1 MLVALVTNIRY
12 VPSLYLVI
20 IILNTCTAIGPM
32 YFDFSH
38 LNIARVNFIFNYQLK
53 FSLVSAELK
62 LWNPD
67 QSKINTNIIGNI
79 SIKYLDTG
87 CPKKR
92 STIKML
98 DFPKVSKRA
107 QNVQKHPKSKRVQSV
122 QKGLNLC
129 NVSKFVK
136 WCPKFVVDFF
146 LTPCSIFNRY
156 SNTIQVS
163 MNSMEWLSDSEWQ
176 IRWGQWSAWV
186 RKKGLL
192 KSDQLLALLNLWDD
206 FMVF

>member
-1 MLVALVTNIRY
+1 
-12 VPSLYLVI
+12 
-20 IILNTCTAIGPM
+20 M

-38 LNIARVNFIFNYQLK
+38 LNITRVNFIFNYQLK

-92 STIKML
+92 STIKMF

-146 LTPCSIFNRY
+146 LTPCGIFNPY

-163 MNSMEWLSDSEWQ
+163 MNSMEWLSDRQ
-176 IRWGQWSAWV
+176 IKWANDRLGSG
-186 RKKGLL
+186 KKVFW
-192 KSDQLLALLNLWDD
+192 NLTNSWPCSTYGMISWYFKFLD
-206 FMVF
+206 